1 MYVCVVGRGFE
12 GGVCVC
18 VRVCVVGRGFGVCVC
33 GCGCVCVGSY
43 EGRIHDSKPNPYFP
57 QFEIGKT
64 KN

>member
-33 GCGCVCVGSY
+33 GCGCGCGCVCVLGAMR
-43 EGRIHDSKPNPYFP
+43 GGFMIANLILTFHNLK
-57 QFEIGKT
+57 
-64 KN
+64 